1 MAREATCELIEMAE
15 NGMISWETIARECLQ
30 YMSEDEV
37 RDMAESNCWIDSEED
52 RFSPMADNKKED
64 RTFRPVSPE

>member
-15 NGMISWETIARECLQ
+15 TGALSWETIARECLQ

-37 RDMAESNCWIDSEED
+37 RDMAESNFWIDSEED
-52 RFSPMADNKKED
+52 SEEED
-64 RTFRPVSPE
+64 DE

>member
-1 MAREATCELIEMAE
+1 MARDATCELIEMAE

-37 RDMAESNCWIDSEED
+37 RDMAEYNDWIDPEDEED
-52 RFSPMADNKKED
+52 LED
-64 RTFRPVSPE
+64 EEDDE

>member
-15 NGMISWETIARECLQ
+15 NGEISWETIARECLQ

-37 RDMAESNCWIDSEED
+37 RDMAESNDWIDLEED
-52 RFSPMADNKKED
+52 FEEED
-64 RTFRPVSPE
+64 DE